1 MVRTGTVTLAALT
14 FAFLV
19 ATAIALAQAPTNAGP
34 LVSPVVID
42 MISNAK

>member
-19 ATAIALAQAPTNAGP
+19 ATAIALAQAPSNAGP
-34 LVSPVVID
+34 LVSPVLSE
-42 MISNAK
+42 MITSAK